1 MQPRWTPRF
10 LLFLSLAFTIGP
22 CFASLTM
29 AADDSSSPQ
38 NAGNHRLKL
47 AFVTCCVDQAFF
59 GPVKKGMRDAAKMM
73 DVDCNF
79 IGTKEVDLPEQAK
92 MVRQALA
99 DGYDGIAVNLIDANA
114 FDEVVADAIAK
125 GVPVVAFNVDDSAS
139 PNARLASVN
148 QRLYEAGRSVGEH
161 ALTNVPEGAHVLMT
175 KHDEGVSALEDRLRG
190 IQDVLKKKNVT
201 WTTVVTGNDAQAG
214 VDAIA
219 KALHDHPDIRIIF
232 GSGQSD
238 TEAAGRAIEA
248 HFANQGYW
256 AAGFDLSPKTLQLVQ
271 DGHIRFTIDQQP
283 YVQGFYPVVE
293 LTLKL
298 RYGIAPSDIDAGAG
312 VVDQSNVK
320 QIMRW
325 TAEGYR

>member
-1 MQPRWTPRF
+1 M
-10 LLFLSLAFTIGP
+10 
-22 CFASLTM
+22 
-29 AADDSSSPQ
+29 
-38 NAGNHRLKL
+38 
-47 AFVTCCVDQAFF
+47 
-59 GPVKKGMRDAAKMM
+59 
-73 DVDCNF
+73 
-79 IGTKEVDLPEQAK
+79 
-92 MVRQALA
+92 A

-148 QRLYEAGRSVGEH
+148 QRLYEAGRTVGEH
-161 ALTNVPEGAHVLMT
+161 ALANVPEGAHVLMT

-201 WTTVVTGNDAQAG
+201 WTTVITGNDAQAG

-256 AAGFDLSPKTLQLVQ
+256 SAGFDLSPKTLQLVQ

-298 RYGIAPSDIDAGAG
+298 RYGIMPSDIDAGAG
-312 VVDQSNVK
+312 VVDQGNVK